1 MENQKVILSQLGVF
15 VKGIHFPSTF
25 FLLCSEGFN
34 GLNQHA
40 MDEGQVEG
48 FSLCRNGPKL
58 SHLFFA
64 DDKLFF
70 YRARIDDLKTIQ
82 EILHKYEKALGQ
94 KINSK
99 KTNLFFSKVVSKT
112 SKDQIK
118 KSAWGTRDQGI

>member
-1 MENQKVILSQLGVF
+1 
-15 VKGIHFPSTF
+15 
-25 FLLCSEGFN
+25 
-34 GLNQHA
+34 

-82 EILHKYEKALGQ
+82 EILGKYEKALGQ